1 MMHRITK
8 ISKLLKY
15 CASSRRLIIPT
26 INIVS
31 DIPSKTKQMIMNW
44 IKNSDVN
51 EAINPEVILRRTNSF
66 GCCISHSLKSSPINQ
81 PLNLNENK
89 EVHNKLGENLL
100 SVSL

>member
-1 MMHRITK
+1 
-8 ISKLLKY
+8 
-15 CASSRRLIIPT
+15 
-26 INIVS
+26 
-31 DIPSKTKQMIMNW
+31 MIMNW

-66 GCCISHSLKSSPINQ
+66 GCCISHSLK
-81 PLNLNENK
+81 NLAYKSTIEPNENK